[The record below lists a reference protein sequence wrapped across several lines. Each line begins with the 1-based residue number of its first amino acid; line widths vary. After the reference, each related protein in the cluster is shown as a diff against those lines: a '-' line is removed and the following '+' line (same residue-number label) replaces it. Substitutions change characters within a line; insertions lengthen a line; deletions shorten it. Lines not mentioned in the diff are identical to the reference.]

1 MDRDAEL
8 AYLFNLTLQASRWQ
22 RDPDETLSG
31 LELEVQ
37 DRVRTLLGQDT
48 RDENGFHV
56 ANPKQK
62 KRPATETPVSTA
74 PTDGKVKVQVAP
86 GKYKRLPVFMV
97 RQEPCRCSKTGFKW
111 VVRDEYAAE
120 AGAVPEEAPEVDK
133 LGDELWNEHE
143 SGK

>member
-1 MDRDAEL
+1 MDRKEEL
-8 AYLFNLTLQASRWQ
+8 LYLTELLLQSSRWS

-37 DRVRTLLGQDT
+37 DRVRPLLGQDT
-48 RDENGFHV
+48 SDEKGFHV
-56 ANPKQK
+56 ANPKPK
-62 KRPATETPVSTA
+62 KRPTTETPVSTA

-120 AGAVPEEAPEVDK
+120 AGAVPEEAPEIDK

-143 SGK
+143 SEK

>member
-1 MDRDAEL
+1 MDRTEEL
-8 AYLFNLTLQASRWQ
+8 SYLFNLTLQASRWQ

-48 RDENGFHV
+48 RDENGFHI
-56 ANPKQK
+56 ANPKPK
-62 KRPATETPVSTA
+62 KKEIPEMPMPTAT
-74 PTDGKVKVQVAP
+74 TDGKVKVQVAP

-120 AGAVPEEAPEVDK
+120 AGAVQEEVPEVDK
-133 LGDELWNEHE
+133 LGDALWTEHE

>member
-1 MDRDAEL
+1 MDRKEEL
-8 AYLFNLTLQASRWQ
+8 LYLTELLLQSSRWS

-48 RDENGFHV
+48 SDEKGFHL
-56 ANPKQK
+56 ANPKPK
-62 KRPATETPVSTA
+62 KRPTTEAPVSTA

-120 AGAVPEEAPEVDK
+120 AGAVPEEAPEIDK

-143 SGK
+143 SEK